1 MSVPFGFGMSDGSD
15 GGSGSGDSGSGG
27 SGPGGP
33 GGPGGFGFGAGP
45 GGFDMNNLGAALQQ
59 LGAMIQAG
67 QTGPDA
73 GGPVNWAMVTDV
85 ARKALVQA
93 GDPSVGDADRR
104 MVTEAVHLADVW
116 LDPAVTF
123 PSTTAT
129 PGAWSRSE
137 WLEATTPV
145 WRQVVQPIAEH
156 MQQVVGQ
163 SLPGQDLDLA
173 ALSDN
178 LPEQFRD
185 MFPGGLPPE
194 MAQMMAPMLGML
206 QQLGAAAFSMQLGQA
221 LAALASDVVSAS
233 DIGIPLT
240 TDAQPALLPRNIDAF
255 SEGLGIDVDDVRL
268 YLALR
273 ESAHQRLFA
282 HVSWLRP
289 RMIGAVEEYARGVRV
304 DQSRLQEAMGDI
316 DMSNPEALQELMGS
330 GLLQPEDTEEQR
342 AAVARLE
349 TLLALVEGWVDD
361 VVDQSIAGR
370 LPSAVQLRETMRRRR
385 AAGGPAEKT
394 FATLVGME
402 LRPRLAREAATLFA
416 VVRAGRGLEAR
427 DALWS
432 HPDLLPGPDDLADP
446 LGFIEGN
453 VTELE
458 FEVPD
463 DLGGLDDSPPADGP
477 GDDQPTGA

>member
-1 MSVPFGFGMSDGSD
+1 MSVPFGFGV
-15 GGSGSGDSGSGG
+15 GDDDASGSGG
-27 SGPGGP
+27 SGGG
-33 GGPGGFGFGAGP
+33 GGLPGFGFGVGGQ
-45 GGFDMNNLGAALQQ
+45 GGFDMNALGAALQQ
-59 LGAMIQAG
+59 LGAMMQAG

-73 GGPVNWAMVTDV
+73 GGPVNWEMVSDI
-85 ARKALVQA
+85 ARKTLAQA
-93 GDPSVGDADRR
+93 GDPSVSDAERR
-104 MVTEAVHLADVW
+104 AVADAVHLADVW

-123 PSTTAT
+123 PSTTSA
-129 PGAWSRSE
+129 PAAWSRSE

-145 WRQVVQPIAEH
+145 WRQIVQPIAEH

-163 SLPGQDLDLA
+163 SMPGQLDVATLQ
-173 ALSDN
+173 DN

-185 MFPGGLPPE
+185 MFPGGMPPE

-221 LAALASDVVSAS
+221 LAALAADVVSAS

-240 TDAQPALLPRNIDAF
+240 SDAQPALLPRNVAEF
-255 SEGLGIDVDDVRL
+255 GEGLGLPVDDVRL

-273 ESAHQRLFA
+273 EAAHQRLFA
-282 HVSWLRP
+282 HVPWLRP
-289 RMIGAVEEYARGVRV
+289 RIIGAVDEYARGVKV
-304 DQSRLQEAMGDI
+304 DPARLQEAMGDV
-316 DMSNPEALQELMGS
+316 DMSNPAALQELMGS

-342 AAVARLE
+342 AAIARLE

-361 VVDQSIAGR
+361 VVDTAIAER
-370 LPSAVQLRETMRRRR
+370 LPSAVQLRETIRRRR

-416 VVRAGRGLEAR
+416 VVRAGRGVEAR
-427 DALWS
+427 DALWQ

-446 LGFIEGN
+446 LGFIEDSA
-453 VTELE
+453 TELE
-458 FEVPD
+458 FDVPD
-463 DLGGLDDSPPADGP
+463 SP
-477 GDDQPTGA
+477 GDLPEPRDPSGDPDAPPSS